1 MDQHAEI
8 ETNISIMD
16 FLKKSFNHL
25 FEVEKELNDV
35 YAKMGEE
42 MTDDLADKAEKLS
55 NKLMYSGF
63 YDIEATISKIAAGLG
78 VQKLGMDKL
87 LSELSGGQRAKVIL
101 TKLLLENP
109 DVLIMDEPTNFLDKE
124 HVD

>member
-1 MDQHAEI
+1 
-8 ETNISIMD
+8 
-16 FLKKSFNHL
+16 
-25 FEVEKELNDV
+25 
-35 YAKMGEE
+35 MGEE